1 MENVTSFLQWEDK
14 ISIELQHLYEL
25 YGYDRYRMEKFEP
38 YDMYMEN
45 KRFIN
50 ASSVI
55 TFYDADGRLMAL
67 KPDVTLSVVKNTNP
81 DDKMKKVYYLENVFR
96 MDGRTHEYRE
106 LKQIGLEFIGGEG
119 FYPEAETVTM
129 AAKSLAAI
137 SENFVLCISSCDIVP
152 HILESHGVAAELRE
166 DILAAVRQKN
176 LHRLSELLGDNEK
189 CCELVKKAAVLPEN
203 PESALAVLEGICT
216 DGRGREY
223 VSELRR
229 VCGVLKS
236 EGFGDKTVIDL
247 SIINDTGYYNGI
259 AFHGYISGQ
268 PGAVLSGGRY
278 DSLMAKMGKEQQA
291 LGFAIY
297 IGSLYG
303 YMRDEREYD
312 CDVLLVYGDCD
323 PAEVLSKVRGLTES
337 GKTVIAVA
345 QDGGAYRPR
354 EVISI

>member
-14 ISIELQHLYEL
+14 ISIELQRLYEL

-55 TFYDADGRLMAL
+55 TFYDADGKLMAL

-81 DDKMKKVYYLENVFR
+81 DEKMKKVYYLENVFR
-96 MDGRTHEYRE
+96 MDGRTREYRE
-106 LKQIGLEFIGGEG
+106 LKQIGLEFIGGDG
-119 FYPEAETVTM
+119 FYPEAEAVTM
-129 AAKSLAAI
+129 AAKSMAAI
-137 SENFVLCISSCDIVP
+137 SGDFVLCISNCDIVP
-152 HILESHGVAAELRE
+152 HILEQYDVPAEVRE
-166 DILAAVRQKN
+166 DILTSVRHKN
-176 LHRLSELLGDNEK
+176 LHRLAELLGGNTQ
-189 CCELVKKAAVLPEN
+189 CCDLIKKAAVLPED
-203 PESALAVLEGICT
+203 PERALETLGEICS
-216 DGRGREY
+216 DSVGQEC
-223 VSELRR
+223 VSELRQ
-229 VCGVLKS
+229 VWDVLKS

-247 SIINDTGYYNGI
+247 SIINETGYYNGI

-278 DSLMAKMGKEQQA
+278 DSLMAKMGKSQRA

-303 YMRDEREYD
+303 HMQGEREYD
-312 CDVLLVYGDCD
+312 CDVLLVYGETGPEAVLRRVGELTAEGRTVLAVERDCG
-323 PAEVLSKVRGLTES
+323 E
-337 GKTVIAVA
+337 
-345 QDGGAYRPR
+345 YRAK
-354 EVISI
+354 EKISL

>member
-14 ISIELQHLYEL
+14 ISIELQRLYEL

-55 TFYDADGRLMAL
+55 TFYDTEGKLMAL
-67 KPDVTLSVVKNTNP
+67 KPDVTLSVVKNTNAE
-81 DDKMKKVYYLENVFR
+81 DRMKKVYYLENVFR

-106 LKQIGLEFIGGEG
+106 LKQIGLEFIGGDG

-137 SENFVLCISSCDIVP
+137 SEDFVLCISSCDIVP
-152 HILESHGVAAELRE
+152 HILEQHGIAPELWE
-166 DILAAVRQKN
+166 DVLSAVRHKN
-176 LHRLSELLGDNEK
+176 LHRLAEILKGAEK
-189 CCELVKKAAVLPEN
+189 CCELLKKAAVLPED
-203 PESALAVLEGICT
+203 PRKALLALEEICT
-216 DGRGREY
+216 DDTGREY

-229 VCGVLKS
+229 VCDVLRS

-268 PGAVLSGGRY
+268 PVAVLSGGRY
-278 DSLMAKMGKEQQA
+278 DNLMAKMGKSQRA

-303 YMRDEREYD
+303 HIQDEREYD
-312 CDVLLVYGDCD
+312 CDVLLVFGDKE
-323 PAEVLSKVRGLTES
+323 PSEVLRKVGELTAEC
-337 GKTVIAVA
+337 KTVIAVERDCGEHRA
-345 QDGGAYRPR
+345 K
-354 EVISI
+354 EIITL

>member
-14 ISIELQHLYEL
+14 ISIELQRLYEL

-81 DDKMKKVYYLENVFR
+81 DDQMKKVYYLENVFR

-137 SENFVLCISSCDIVP
+137 SENFVLCISLSLI
-152 HILESHGVAAELRE
+152 HILWRMTETCIMGQLTW
-166 DILAAVRQKN
+166 
-176 LHRLSELLGDNEK
+176 K
-189 CCELVKKAAVLPEN
+189 CRRRGGHSLNFCA
-203 PESALAVLEGICT
+203 
-216 DGRGREY
+216 GRELTRIYPAAPLSLIHISTGGLVHTQVVDVESFNICKY
-223 VSELRR
+223 VV
-229 VCGVLKS
+229 VCK
-236 EGFGDKTVIDL
+236 
-247 SIINDTGYYNGI
+247 
-259 AFHGYISGQ
+259 
-268 PGAVLSGGRY
+268 
-278 DSLMAKMGKEQQA
+278 
-291 LGFAIY
+291 
-297 IGSLYG
+297 
-303 YMRDEREYD
+303 
-312 CDVLLVYGDCD
+312 LLVY
-323 PAEVLSKVRGLTES
+323 AESVTQDASVCLRNENRCAVVGYYIFKFTIVVRC
-337 GKTVIAVA
+337 V
-345 QDGGAYRPR
+345 
-354 EVISI
+354 